1 MDANTAKSALIVI
14 GVLMF
19 VVCIWIVIELNID
32 EPKVDEP
39 KVDEMNLELLSDD
52 TTAAKTQIQ
61 SVIIELL
68 QQRIDNLNL
77 RLKILEERQD
87 KILELNDAK
96 HNQHIELYHK

>member
-1 MDANTAKSALIVI
+1 MDANTAKSILIVI

-19 VVCIWIVIELNID
+19 VVCIWIVIELNI
-32 EPKVDEP
+32 DEP